1 MIGMIGMGTGV
12 AAANGAMKARE
23 ALLDPLD
30 RPVRPV
36 WREIRVLPGR
46 LDRPVWQ
53 VIRAIRV

>member
-1 MIGMIGMGTGV
+1 MGTGV
-12 AAANGAMKARE
+12 AAANGAMKVPE

-30 RPVRPV
+30 RPVRRA

-46 LDRPVWQ
+46 RDRLVWQ